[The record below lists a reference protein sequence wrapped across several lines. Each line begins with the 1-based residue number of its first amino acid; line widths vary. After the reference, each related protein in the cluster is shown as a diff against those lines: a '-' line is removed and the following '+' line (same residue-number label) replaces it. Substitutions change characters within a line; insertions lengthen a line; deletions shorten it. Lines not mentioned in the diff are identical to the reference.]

1 VQPGVWER
9 LTRSSLFLDQTET
22 RLEVDRTQV
31 EEFYHPLAIDLVARC
46 SAIPRLMVAV
56 AGPPGSGKTAFATL
70 LVAVVNA
77 EAEREVAALVG
88 LDGWHY
94 ANAYLETHFIER
106 GGQRIALREI
116 KGAPETFDA
125 AAAYDCLALMRQGG
139 RVSYPVYSRRLHE
152 PVPGGGAV
160 RSSHKVVVVE
170 GNYVLLGEEPWWRF
184 QGLFDVGIFISAPR
198 ETLMASLTERHRRG
212 GKTPEVT
219 ARHIRAVDLP
229 NAVRVASSVDQAQ
242 VVVYK
247 ADVQTID
254 RVEWRVTP

>member
-1 VQPGVWER
+1 V
-9 LTRSSLFLDQTET
+9 L
-22 RLEVDRTQV
+22 
-31 EEFYHPLAIDLVARC
+31 
-46 SAIPRLMVAV
+46 
-56 AGPPGSGKTAFATL
+56 
-70 LVAVVNA
+70 
-77 EAEREVAALVG
+77 
-88 LDGWHY
+88 
-94 ANAYLETHFIER
+94 
-106 GGQRIALREI
+106 
-116 KGAPETFDA
+116 
-125 AAAYDCLALMRQGG
+125 
-139 RVSYPVYSRRLHE
+139 
-152 PVPGGGAV
+152 
-160 RSSHKVVVVE
+160 VVE
-170 GNYVLLGEEPWWRF
+170 GNYLLLDEEPWQRF